1 MRIVLQPSGA
11 CLELLPGERILD
23 GARRLGYDCPQSC
36 RNGNCHICAALLVEG
51 RVRQNGEVRDH
62 GELFTCLAEPLEDC
76 VLHWD
81 GVLAPGEL
89 PLRKLTCQLSFCEE
103 VGGDVYRVGLRA
115 PAGKPPRYHAGQY
128 LLLERDGG
136 DSAAFSLASAPHAG
150 RDLELHILA
159 KEDSAVALIAQLQ
172 RERLARIQLPFGDAH
187 LAELP
192 DGPLVLIAAGTG
204 MSQMHS
210 LIEHCR
216 AAGFAH
222 PVHLYWG
229 VRRPE
234 DFYRLPHWTEW
245 EGLPNLFL
253 HRVVSDLCGWE
264 GAAACCT
271 RRCARISPTC
281 RACMCMPAARR
292 RWSTRPWMPW
302 SKQGWTRTRCA
313 PTCSP
318 TRRGTE
324 RGSGLAPE
332 PPRHQPACCGA
343 AWTAGL
349 RRVRQRNRMA
359 SRQAPISSLKPPSQP
374 KWSTV

>member
-1 MRIVLQPSGA
+1 M
-11 CLELLPGERILD
+11 
-23 GARRLGYDCPQSC
+23 
-36 RNGNCHICAALLVEG
+36 
-51 RVRQNGEVRDH
+51 
-62 GELFTCLAEPLEDC
+62 
-76 VLHWD
+76 LHWD

-264 GAAACCT
+264 G
-271 RRCARISPTC
+271 RCGLLHEAVREDFADLSSLQCMRQRLAGDGLRDPGC
-281 RACMCMPAARR
+281 PGRSRDGRAPDARR
-292 RWSTRPWMPW
+292 RVRLRAAGLNAAPAWRRSRRVIRRLAAARPGP
-302 SKQGWTRTRCA
+302 RVCA
-313 PTCSP
+313 GSG
-318 TRRGTE
+318 RGT
-324 RGSGLAPE
+324 GW
-332 PPRHQPACCGA
+332 PAGRRRSA
-343 AWTAGL
+343 A
-349 RRVRQRNRMA
+349 
-359 SRQAPISSLKPPSQP
+359 
-374 KWSTV
+374 

>member
-264 GAAACCT
+264 G
-271 RRCARISPTC
+271 RC
-281 RACMCMPAARR
+281 
-292 RWSTRPWMPW
+292 
-302 SKQGWTRTRCA
+302 
-313 PTCSP
+313 
-318 TRRGTE
+318 
-324 RGSGLAPE
+324 GLLHEA
-332 PPRHQPACCGA
+332 
-343 AWTAGL
+343 
-349 RRVRQRNRMA
+349 VREDFA
-359 SRQAPISSLKPPSQP
+359 DLSSLHVYASGSPAMVCATLDALVEAGMDAHQMRADVFAYAPRD
-374 KWSTV
+374 